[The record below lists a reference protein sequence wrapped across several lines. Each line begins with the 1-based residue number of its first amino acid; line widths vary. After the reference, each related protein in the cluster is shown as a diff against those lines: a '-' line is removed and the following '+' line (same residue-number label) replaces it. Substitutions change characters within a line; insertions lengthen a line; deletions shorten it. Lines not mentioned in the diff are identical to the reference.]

1 MISAYTSE
9 LVRTLYKSELFSK
22 EELQGLLDMPYDQFE
37 ALLNGSDNAI
47 ELTHIENLTNAFG
60 MQVFGPEFM
69 GNIFGSGNA
78 HHEGHYNVAAKNEEL
93 RLKMDKLNAFFGGRK
108 NTIISK
114 LARLSSI
121 QEYIESAELMLDAVK
136 EAESA
141 EIQEEANA

>member
-1 MISAYTSE
+1 M
-9 LVRTLYKSELFSK
+9 
-22 EELQGLLDMPYDQFE
+22 DMPYDQFE

-69 GNIFGSGNA
+69 GNIFGSGNP